1 VAAALLLLDDDG
13 TELELDADE
22 AAELFGITDQ
32 LEAATV
38 SSCPDCRSRV
48 IAAVALVD
56 LLDEAPPFARSP
68 DLVELADDAPTLHVY
83 AVDLTKSC
91 AHPRW
96 RDPLFDEWAEVV
108 EGTEP
113 DVRA

>member
-1 VAAALLLLDDDG
+1 VAAGLLLLDDDG
-13 TELELDADE
+13 NEVELDTRE
-22 AAELFGITDQ
+22 AAELLAITDQ

-48 IAAVALVD
+48 VAAVALVD
-56 LLDEAPPFARSP
+56 LLDASPPFARATE
-68 DLVELADDAPTLHVY
+68 LVELADDAPTLHVY
-83 AVDLTKSC
+83 AVDLASSC
-91 AHPRW
+91 AHARW
-96 RDPLFDEWAEVV
+96 RDPLFDEWADVV